1 MQNDI
6 TIFDRDNL
14 TEFVL
19 TSYSDRDYGLPKN
32 LLEADRQK
40 FAVKP
45 MGAQYE
51 CMIRR
56 YQDICAVDRGYLLNK
71 RWRLINDF
79 PGSLDADE
87 KRASFLWQ
95 ARRKR
100 LFAFN
105 KKRWVHAFW
114 PSKLLFTDIFYWLSN
129 MLPALYLLRK
139 HRIELP
145 VILPARHKNSPRDMQ
160 SLEAF
165 KDLDIE
171 FLEPRTLGLFN
182 NVWTHDPISFSRH
195 GHRVYNAEALAET
208 AGYLKDFF
216 SSTTEKG
223 PKRVYISR
231 QKSRRRLANAD
242 EIEPV
247 IKRAGFTEIFLEDL
261 DFRGQIQALGNAEA
275 MISVHGAGMGNML
288 FQPGG
293 ATIIE
298 LTKPGIHGFFSGL
311 SDAMGHDYYYLN
323 GTGAEG
329 KNSDIH
335 IDRNSLEKLLGEIRL
350 L

>member
-1 MQNDI
+1 M
-6 TIFDRDNL
+6 
-14 TEFVL
+14 TEFEL

-32 LLEADRQK
+32 LLAADRQK
-40 FAVKP
+40 FAIKP
-45 MGAQYE
+45 MGSRYK
-51 CMIRR
+51 CKIRR
-56 YQDICAVDRGYLLNK
+56 HQDICAVDRGYLLNK

-79 PGSLDADE
+79 PGSLDADG

-100 LFAFN
+100 LFAAN
-105 KKRWVHAFW
+105 RKRWEHAFW
-114 PSKLLFTDIFYWLSN
+114 PSKLLFTDVFYWLSN
-129 MLPALYLLRK
+129 MLPVLYLLRK
-139 HRIELP
+139 HDIDLP
-145 VILPARHKNSPRDMQ
+145 VVLPARHEKSPRDMQ

-165 KDLDIE
+165 EDLDIE
-171 FLEPRTLGLFN
+171 FLEPKTLGLFD

-195 GHRVYNAEALAET
+195 GHRVYNAEALIET
-208 AGYLKDFF
+208 AGFLKDFF
-216 SSTTEKG
+216 LSTAESG

-231 QKSRRRLANAD
+231 QKSRRKLANAD
-242 EIEPV
+242 EIEPI

-261 DFRGQIQALGNAEA
+261 DFKGQIQALGNAEA

-288 FQPGG
+288 FQPSGG
-293 ATIIE
+293 TIIE
-298 LTKPGIHGFFSGL
+298 LTKPSIHGFFSGL

-329 KNSDIH
+329 KNADIQF
-335 IDRNSLEKLLGEIRL
+335 DRASLENLLGEIGL